1 MTRAPRAAAA
11 ALLALAAAGPAAAQ
25 GPHGMM
31 GTMGPGGMMGTM
43 GPDGMMGMM
52 GGMGRGGRVLDFVA
66 IDTDGNGSL
75 SRAELQ
81 ARARA
86 RLGTVDQNGDG
97 NLDRAEII
105 AALPGPHS
113 AFVTMFSPD
122 PAEGYADRILAL
134 VGATETGQVE
144 IAVLADRRVNQLLAY
159 VDTDHDAAISRAEA
173 NALAARHARGAQH
186 RGGRGMGGMGGD
198 GPGREDGPE
207 HPHR

>member
-1 MTRAPRAAAA
+1 MTRAPHAAAA

-31 GTMGPGGMMGTM
+31 GMM
-43 GPDGMMGMM
+43 GPDGMMGMMGPGGMMGM
-52 GGMGRGGRVLDFVA
+52 GGMGRGGRVLDFAA

-81 ARARA
+81 ARAQA
-86 RLGTVDQNGDG
+86 RLATADQNGDG

-113 AFVTMFSPD
+113 AFVTIFSPD
-122 PAEGYADRILAL
+122 PAEGQADRILAL

-144 IAVLADRRVNQLLAY
+144 ITVLADRRVNQLLAY

-173 NALAARHARGAQH
+173 NALAARHARGARAH
-186 RGGRGMGGMGGD
+186 GARGMGGMGGD

-207 HPHR
+207 RPRH

>member
-1 MTRAPRAAAA
+1 MTRAPHAAAA
-11 ALLALAAAGPAAAQ
+11 ALLALAAAGPVAAQ

-31 GTMGPGGMMGTM
+31 GTMGP
-43 GPDGMMGMM
+43 DGMMSM
-52 GGMGRGGRVLDFVA
+52 GGMGRGGRVLDFAA

-86 RLGTVDQNGDG
+86 RLATADQNGDG

-105 AALPGPHS
+105 AALPGSHS

-122 PAEGYADRILAL
+122 PAEGHADRILAL

-144 IAVLADRRVNQLLAY
+144 ITVLADRRVNQLFAY

-173 NALAARHARGAQH
+173 NALAARHARGARH
-186 RGGRGMGGMGGD
+186 HGAPGMDGMGGMGGD

-207 HPHR
+207 RPQR